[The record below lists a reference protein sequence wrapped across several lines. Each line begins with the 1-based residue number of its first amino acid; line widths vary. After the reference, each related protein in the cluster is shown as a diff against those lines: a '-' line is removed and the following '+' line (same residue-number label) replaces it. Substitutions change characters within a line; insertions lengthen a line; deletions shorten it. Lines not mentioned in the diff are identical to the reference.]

1 MAPPPGRARSRTL
14 WRAQPC
20 AEAGPRRAR
29 ALAAAILERSRPRP
43 RAGPER
49 VPSLPPAAPE
59 SEGAAP
65 RGRAHVRAARSRR
78 SALHLWERPGLPRAS
93 EESPRPPACGAGEC
107 GRAPAASSGPGKGTP
122 HPFSVS
128 QRPAVSQHVQ
138 SAPSREIGPF
148 VTLRFVKG
156 SAPLSVCSPVSQHCP
171 LPSFIHSFIPSFLS
185 IPSANPSC
193 QSTPFLAAIPAHAC
207 QWSASFPTLRIA
219 LSLLVA
225 TWSSQLSTS
234 APIKVSHL
242 CGCL

>member
-1 MAPPPGRARSRTL
+1 MAPPPGRARARTL

-65 RGRAHVRAARSRR
+65 RGRAHVRAARSRP
-78 SALHLWERPGLPRAS
+78 SALHLCERPGLPRAS

-107 GRAPAASSGPGKGTP
+107 GRAPAASSGPGKGNP

-148 VTLRFVKG
+148 VTLLRQGV
-156 SAPLSVCSPVSQHCP
+156 SASVSLLPCQPALSTPV
-171 LPSFIHSFIPSFLS
+171 IHSFIHSFLS

>member
-1 MAPPPGRARSRTL
+1 MAPPPGRARARTL

-65 RGRAHVRAARSRR
+65 RGRAHVRAARSRP

-107 GRAPAASSGPGKGTP
+107 GRAPAASSGPRKGTP
-122 HPFSVS
+122 PPLLRQSAS
-128 QRPAVSQHVQ
+128 CCQSACAVSAQ
-138 SAPSREIGPF
+138 SGDRPLCHPASSRGQ
-148 VTLRFVKG
+148 RFCQ
-156 SAPLSVCSPVSQHCP
+156 SAPLSASTVHSRH
-171 LPSFIHSFIPSFLS
+171 SFIHSFIPLHSLS
-185 IPSANPSC
+185 
-193 QSTPFLAAIPAHAC
+193 
-207 QWSASFPTLRIA
+207 
-219 LSLLVA
+219 
-225 TWSSQLSTS
+225 
-234 APIKVSHL
+234 
-242 CGCL
+242 